1 MAKTLLFL
9 VLCACGLFAAD
20 LSGEWYLAVITQGER
35 VASGK
40 IDIHQA
46 ENQITFKFTGAEF
59 KGSLEGNRIKASG
72 TNDGRTAAI
81 EGTVSADHMEGDAV
95 IPSGLAGK
103 WTADRIKP
111 PVKSSKVHDFTPT
124 QFQRYLSS
132 SIPPVLRIQP
142 GDTVRTWSVD
152 AGGRDATGKTL
163 SLGGN
168 PLTGPF
174 YIEGAN
180 PGDVVAVKLVKV
192 RLNRDNAGSGK
203 GLMWNALSP
212 GYVRDLKD
220 DKNVEPR
227 WTLADGMATLT
238 KPTPALKNFRVP
250 TKPMLGCV
258 GVAPRGGD
266 VISTRDSGDHGG
278 NMDYNQLQEGTTVY
292 LPVFHPGALL
302 FVGDG
307 HAAQGDGELTGD
319 ALETSMDI
327 EFLVDVLP
335 GAEKSIGMPY
345 AENDEYLMMIGI
357 GGSLDQALQR
367 STTAMAR
374 WLEREYKLNSNE
386 AALVLG
392 FALKYDIA
400 DLVGTQVAITA
411 KLPKST
417 LAQLKQ

>member
-1 MAKTLLFL
+1 
-9 VLCACGLFAAD
+9 
-20 LSGEWYLAVITQGER
+20 
-35 VASGK
+35 
-40 IDIHQA
+40 
-46 ENQITFKFTGAEF
+46 
-59 KGSLEGNRIKASG
+59 
-72 TNDGRTAAI
+72 
-81 EGTVSADHMEGDAV
+81 
-95 IPSGLAGK
+95 
-103 WTADRIKP
+103 
-111 PVKSSKVHDFTPT
+111 
-124 QFQRYLSS
+124 
-132 SIPPVLRIQP
+132 
-142 GDTVRTWSVD
+142 
-152 AGGRDATGKTL
+152 
-163 SLGGN
+163 
-168 PLTGPF
+168 
-174 YIEGAN
+174 
-180 PGDVVAVKLVKV
+180 LVKV
-192 RLNRDNAGSGK
+192 RLNRDSAGSGK
-203 GLMWNALSP
+203 GLMWNAISP
-212 GYVRDLKD
+212 GYVRDLKE

-266 VISTRDSGDHGG
+266 AISTRDSGDHGG
-278 NMDYNQLQEGTTVY
+278 NMDYNQIQEGTTVY

-327 EFLVDVLP
+327 EFQVDVLP
-335 GAEKSIGMPY
+335 GTGKSIGMPY